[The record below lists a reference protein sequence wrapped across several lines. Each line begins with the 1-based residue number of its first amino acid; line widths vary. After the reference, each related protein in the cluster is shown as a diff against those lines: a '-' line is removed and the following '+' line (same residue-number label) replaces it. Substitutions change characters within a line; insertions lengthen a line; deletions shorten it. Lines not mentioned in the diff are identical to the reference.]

1 MSNENW
7 KAAFRLG
14 YAGALINSNNN
25 QHLKS
30 KHSISL
36 LINALYRI
44 LSRLCQPSAGK
55 RHRLTKSS
63 PPRRKPPL
71 SHR

>member
-7 KAAFRLG
+7 KDAFRLG

-30 KHSISL
+30 KHYIFIYQRIISD
-36 LINALYRI
+36 II
-44 LSRLCQPSAGK
+44 PFISAIAG
-55 RHRLTKSS
+55 
-63 PPRRKPPL
+63 
-71 SHR
+71 